1 MSERETIILTRDVN
15 VVLIPDG
22 NHGTLSKGKEV
33 TIHQDLGNNYTV
45 VTDHGHMVRISSADA
60 V

>member
-1 MSERETIILTRDVN
+1 MSERETITLTRDVN

-33 TIHQDLGNNYTV
+33 L
-45 VTDHGHMVRISSADA
+45 A
-60 V
+60 